1 MKIIDDFLDEN
12 DLLKYQEFVKSS
24 GKKQNIIEDEK
35 MTSEFWSKYGS
46 KCGDDVKEI
55 YPYVTITNN
64 SKPVGRHRDAKLREE
79 RYKILIYLNDITNG
93 GTKFFVGEDTVRIK
107 NAKNRMVMFDMNIEH
122 ESEIFKSQT
131 NKMVIGFRLK

>member
-1 MKIIDDFLDEN
+1 MKIIDDFLDEK

-24 GKKQNIIEDEK
+24 GKKQNIIEDQK
-35 MTSEFWSKYGS
+35 MTSEFWRKYGS

-64 SKPVGRHRDAKLREE
+64 SKPVGRHRDAILKEE

-93 GTKFFVGEDTVRIK
+93 GTKFYVGGETVQIK
-107 NAKNRMVMFDMNIEH
+107 NAKNRMVMFDMSIEH
-122 ESEIFKSQT
+122 ESEIFKSKT